1 MGKASRNK
9 GKRGE
14 LELSHELQHL
24 GFQAAHR
31 SQQYCGTNSSADVT
45 GLPGIHIECKR
56 TESLSLYSAYEQAA
70 KDSVGSSDIPVV
82 MHRRSRR
89 PWLVIMSLND
99 WAKLYWAYIDRRD
112 YKIESP
118 APWPSDKDQSS
129 L

>member
-56 TESLSLYSAYEQAA
+56 TESLSVYSAYEQAVR
-70 KDSVGSSDIPVV
+70 DSAGSSDLPVV

-89 PWLVIMSLND
+89 PWLVIMSLSD
-99 WAKLYWAYIDRRD
+99 WAKLYRAYIGRKD
-112 YKIESP
+112 YKSDSP
-118 APWPSDKDQSS
+118 APRPSSEG
-129 L
+129 

>member
-56 TESLSLYSAYEQAA
+56 TESLSVYSAYEQAVR
-70 KDSVGSSDIPVV
+70 DSAGASDLPVV

-89 PWLVIMSLND
+89 PWLVIMSLSD
-99 WAKLYWAYIDRRD
+99 WAKLYRAYIGRKD
-112 YKIESP
+112 YKSDSP
-118 APWPSDKDQSS
+118 APRPSSEG
-129 L
+129 